1 MGGTMRL
8 SSFIVRE
15 AIVPALVATTRDA
28 AIGEIIQSLKSAG
41 HFADA
46 DVADIT
52 AAVLRREQLGSTGI
66 GHGVAI
72 PHSRHRDVPNLVGT
86 VAISP
91 KGLAFDSIDG
101 EPVHVLFL
109 LISPDQQPG
118 PHLRALDAVV
128 QKTKDEA
135 LVSKLKASG
144 SAEEIWALLS

>member
-1 MGGTMRL
+1 MRL
-8 SSFIVRE
+8 NSFIVKE
-15 AIVPALVATTRDA
+15 AIVPVLAATTREA
-28 AIGEIIQSLKSAG
+28 AIAEIILSLKKAG
-41 HFADA
+41 QFTDA

-66 GHGVAI
+66 GNGVAI

-86 VAISP
+86 VAISQA
-91 KGLAFDSIDG
+91 GLAFDSIDG
-101 EPVHVLFL
+101 EPVHLLFL

-135 LVSKLKASG
+135 LVDRLKACKT
-144 SAEEIWALLS
+144 AEEIWALLS

>member
-1 MGGTMRL
+1 MRL
-8 SSFIVRE
+8 NSFIVRE
-15 AIVPALVATTRDA
+15 AIVLNLTATTRDS
-28 AIGEIIQSLKSAG
+28 AITEMIQSLKNAG
-41 HFADA
+41 QFTDA

-66 GHGVAI
+66 GQGVAI

-86 VAISP
+86 VAISTQ
-91 KGLAFDSIDG
+91 GLAFDSIDG

-128 QKTKDEA
+128 QKTKDVE
-135 LVSKLKASG
+135 LVSKLRAAR

>member
-1 MGGTMRL
+1 MRL
-8 SSFIVRE
+8 NSFIVRE
-15 AIVPALVATTRDA
+15 AIVLNLAATTRDA
-28 AIGEIIQSLKSAG
+28 AITEIIQSLKNAG
-41 HFADA
+41 QFTDA

-66 GHGVAI
+66 GQGVAI

-86 VAISP
+86 VAISTQ
-91 KGLAFDSIDG
+91 GLAFDSIDG

-128 QKTKDEA
+128 QKTKDVE
-135 LVSKLKASG
+135 LVSKLRAART
-144 SAEEIWALLS
+144 AEEIWALLS

>member
-1 MGGTMRL
+1 MRL
-8 SSFIVRE
+8 SSFIVKD
-15 AIVPALVATTRDA
+15 AILPALTATTRDA
-28 AIGEIIQSLKSAG
+28 AIAEIIQSLKDAG
-41 HFADA
+41 QFTDA
-46 DVADIT
+46 DVTDVT

-86 VAISP
+86 VALSRE
-91 KGLAFDSIDG
+91 GLAFDSIDG
-101 EPVHVLFL
+101 EPVHLLFL

-128 QKTKDEA
+128 QRTKDET
-135 LVSKLKASG
+135 LVSNLKACR

>member
-1 MGGTMRL
+1 MRL
-8 SSFIVRE
+8 NSFIVRE
-15 AIVPALVATTRDA
+15 AIVPSLAATTRDA
-28 AIGEIIQSLKSAG
+28 AITEIIQSLKDAG
-41 HFADA
+41 QFSDA

-66 GHGVAI
+66 GQGVAI

-86 VAISP
+86 VAISTQ
-91 KGLAFDSIDG
+91 GLAFDSIDG

-128 QKTKDEA
+128 QKTKDVE
-135 LVSKLKASG
+135 LVSKLRASRT
-144 SAEEIWALLS
+144 AEEIWALLS

>member
-1 MGGTMRL
+1 MRL
-8 SSFIVRE
+8 NSFIVRE
-15 AIVPALVATTRDA
+15 AILPDLKATTRDA
-28 AIGEIIQSLKSAG
+28 AITEIIQSLKDAG
-41 HFADA
+41 HFTDA

-72 PHSRHRDVPNLVGT
+72 PHSRHRDVANLVGT
-86 VAISP
+86 VALSSA
-91 KGLAFDSIDG
+91 GLAFESIDG

-135 LVSKLKASG
+135 LVAQLKACR
-144 SAEEIWALLS
+144 SADEIWTLLS

>member
-1 MGGTMRL
+1 MRL
-8 SSFIVRE
+8 NSFIVRE
-15 AIVPALVATTRDA
+15 AIVPVLAATTRDA
-28 AIGEIIQSLKSAG
+28 AITEIIQSLKDAG
-41 HFADA
+41 QFADA

-66 GHGVAI
+66 GQGVAI

-86 VAISP
+86 VAISTQ
-91 KGLAFDSIDG
+91 GLAFDSIDG

-128 QKTKDEA
+128 QKTKDVE
-135 LVSKLKASG
+135 LVSKLRASRT
-144 SAEEIWALLS
+144 AEEIWALLS

>member
-1 MGGTMRL
+1 MRL
-8 SSFIVRE
+8 NSFIVRE
-15 AIVPALVATTRDA
+15 AIVPALAATTRDA
-28 AIGEIIQSLKSAG
+28 AITEIIQSLKDAG
-41 HFADA
+41 QFSDA
-46 DVADIT
+46 DVTDIT

-86 VAISP
+86 IALSQQ
-91 KGLAFDSIDG
+91 GLAFDSIDG

-128 QKTKDEA
+128 QKTKDET
-135 LVSKLKASG
+135 LVSQLKASR
-144 SAEEIWALLS
+144 SIEEIWALLG

>member
-1 MGGTMRL
+1 MRL
-8 SSFIVRE
+8 TNFIVRE

-28 AIGEIIQSLKSAG
+28 AITEIIQSLKSAG
-41 HFADA
+41 QFSDA

-86 VAISP
+86 VAVSQA
-91 KGLAFDSIDG
+91 GLAFDSIDG
-101 EPVHVLFL
+101 EPVYVLFL

-128 QKTKDEA
+128 QKTKDET
-135 LVSKLKASG
+135 LVSKLKTCR
-144 SAEEIWALLS
+144 SAEEIWSLLN